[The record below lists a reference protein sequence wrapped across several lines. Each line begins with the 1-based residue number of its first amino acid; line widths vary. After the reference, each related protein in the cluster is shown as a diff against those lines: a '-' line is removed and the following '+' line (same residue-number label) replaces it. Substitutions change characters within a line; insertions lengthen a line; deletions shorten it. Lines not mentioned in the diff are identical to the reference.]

1 MERDRRSFRVAL
13 VADRFINPSPGEVDA
28 IAVLLEV
35 DWGVIQLPAEHYSKE
50 VAAPLLEQVAEQTEE
65 FHRRGYDLVVIGGHP
80 GLDAA
85 LASVGVPRPDHIDA
99 ANARELRDFL
109 RRRPLPPAASEAPRS

>member
-35 DWGVIQLPAEHYSKE
+35 DWGMIQLPTEQYPKE

-65 FHRRGYDLVVIGGHP
+65 FHRRGYDLVVIGGYP

-99 ANARELRDFL
+99 ANAQELRDFL
-109 RRRPLPPAASEAPRS
+109 RRRPLPPAASEATPS

>member
-35 DWGVIQLPAEHYSKE
+35 DWGVIQLPTEHYPKE

-65 FHRRGYDLVVIGGHP
+65 FHRRGYDIVVIGGRA
-80 GLDAA
+80 GLDDA
-85 LASVGVPRPDHIDA
+85 LASVGMPRPDRIDA
-99 ANARELRDFL
+99 ETAEELRDFL
-109 RRRPLPPAASEAPRS
+109 RRRPLPRAATPAQ